1 MICEKCKQELPGAA
15 VICRNCGYNNALQGI
30 GDWRNK
36 RDRVLNLSAKHSAQR
51 PATRRSGEST
61 VVRFPVSPER
71 AAAAEAERAAE
82 AELPA
87 WRRQVLEKVRQVR
100 QQREAEASERAPRRD
115 ENEVNPI
122 VEAAIRRIR
131 REPPTNGVS
140 SSVISG
146 ATAQATARAL
156 EYDHRHD
163 AQPETRPEPTRISSP
178 VIVQRSA
185 AAAPGTA
192 KKNEPDQPVSSRPSV
207 SETTPASLHESAS
220 QASATV
226 TETDDPAELISDN
239 ETADQTAE
247 ATETTV
253 GAGEWT
259 APLFSHGRAGKAPLL
274 GRAAAAFIDLQ
285 IIAFSLLP
293 FFTAAT
299 LFNVEFTRGPLM
311 ALSGLG
317 LVMIFLY
324 HLTAMVIAGRTC
336 GMAVFRIRVA
346 DAADES
352 LPPSLNQCLRRA
364 GGAALS
370 VLFIP
375 LNLLVIALSPER
387 QSLSDQISGTQ
398 VVRQ

>member
-30 GDWRNK
+30 GDWRAK
-36 RDRVLNLSAKHSAQR
+36 RDRVLNLSARHSAQR
-51 PATRRSGEST
+51 PATRRNGEST

-82 AELPA
+82 IELPA
-87 WRRQVLEKVRQVR
+87 WRRQVLEKVRQMR
-100 QQREAEASERAPRRD
+100 QQREAEASARAPGRD
-115 ENEVNPI
+115 ENDVNPI

-131 REPPTNGVS
+131 RDPSPNGVS
-140 SSVISG
+140 SSGISG

-156 EYDHRHD
+156 EYDHRPD
-163 AQPETRPEPTRISSP
+163 APPETRAESPVPRISAP
-178 VIVQRSA
+178 VMVQHSA
-185 AAAPGTA
+185 TA
-192 KKNEPDQPVSSRPSV
+192 KKNEPGQPVSPRPSV
-207 SETTPASLHESAS
+207 SETAPASRHETAPR
-220 QASATV
+220 ASATAPAS
-226 TETDDPAELISDN
+226 DDAAALLS
-239 ETADQTAE
+239 ADENAAQIAE
-247 ATETTV
+247 APEAV
-253 GAGEWT
+253 SSAEEWS

-274 GRAAAAFIDLQ
+274 GRAAAAFVDLQ

-299 LFNVEFTRGPLM
+299 LFNVEFTRGPLL
-311 ALSGLG
+311 ALTGLG

-324 HLTAMVIAGRTC
+324 HLIATAIAGRTC

-352 LPPSLNQCLRRA
+352 LPPALNQCLRRA
-364 GGAALS
+364 GGTVLS
-370 VLFIP
+370 ILFIP
-375 LNLLVIALSPER
+375 LNLLVITLSPER
-387 QSLSDQISGTQ
+387 QSLSDQISQTQ

>member
-30 GDWRNK
+30 EGWRDK
-36 RDRVLNLSAKHSAQR
+36 RDRVLNLSAKHPAQR

-100 QQREAEASERAPRRD
+100 QQREAEAIERAPRRD
-115 ENEVNPI
+115 ENDVNPI

-156 EYDHRHD
+156 DYDQRQE
-163 AQPETRPEPTRISSP
+163 ARPETRPEPPRISSP
-178 VIVQRSA
+178 AIVQRSA
-185 AAAPGTA
+185 AAPAAA
-192 KKNEPDQPVSSRPSV
+192 KKTEPDQPVSPRPSV
-207 SETTPASLHESAS
+207 SETTPASLHENAP
-220 QASATV
+220 QARAAV
-226 TETDDPAELISDN
+226 TETDDAAEVTADN

-247 ATETTV
+247 ATETAAS
-253 GAGEWT
+253 AGEWT

-285 IIAFSLLP
+285 IITFSLLP

-311 ALSGLG
+311 ALAGLG
-317 LVMIFLY
+317 LAMIFLY

-364 GGAALS
+364 GGAAMS

-398 VVRQ
+398 IVRQ